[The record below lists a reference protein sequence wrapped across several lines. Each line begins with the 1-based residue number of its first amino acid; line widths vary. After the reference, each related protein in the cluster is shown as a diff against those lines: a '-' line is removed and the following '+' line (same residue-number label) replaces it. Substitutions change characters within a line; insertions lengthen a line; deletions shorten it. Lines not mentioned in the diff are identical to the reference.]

1 MLLHRIPAHTHLGNP
16 GYFRSRG
23 KVLCC
28 NSWSEL
34 VIDVRLPTTGDTGRK
49 EGLEGGREGGG
60 KARERERDKT
70 HRNGHDGKG
79 HASSGA
85 LTRMSKLRD
94 NFCACADEYSCP

>member
-1 MLLHRIPAHTHLGNP
+1 MEIHRLQYKKKETHLGNP

-34 VIDVRLPTTGDTGRK
+34 VIYVRLPTTGDTGRK

-79 HASSGA
+79 HDA
-85 LTRMSKLRD
+85 TRRQGR
-94 NFCACADEYSCP
+94 